1 MSCGDVINLPEKD
14 DISGSWVF
22 GMGLSI
28 CFCFICVGCERWR
41 WRRRRRDWVKEHM
54 DDVDTI

>member
-22 GMGLSI
+22 GMGLSM
-28 CFCFICVGCERWR
+28 CFYFICVCGERWR
-41 WRRRRRDWVKEHM
+41 WRRRRREWVKEHM
-54 DDVDTI
+54 DEC